1 MAGSARS
8 EPNPGGELIPLPTT
22 PSSAAFEK
30 LLLANLPCG
39 ASFLDTEL
47 RYVWIN
53 ETLAQLNGLPAED
66 HIGKRVAEALPEGIG
81 ERMELIL
88 QGVLTTGEPVR
99 DFKVTFGPEGIGPA
113 VAGPVRLVGTFL
125 PVYDPDLVGIVT
137 MVEVQ
142 QPQ

>member
-1 MAGSARS
+1 MAGSVGS
-8 EPNPGGELIPLPTT
+8 EREAGGKLIPLPTT
-22 PSSAAFEK
+22 PSLAAFEK
-30 LLLANLPCG
+30 LLLDNLPCG

-53 ETLAQLNGLPAED
+53 ETLAQLNGVPAED

-99 DFKVTFGPEGIGPA
+99 DFRVTFGTEGTGPA
-113 VAGPVRLVGTFL
+113 VAGPVTLVGTFL
-125 PVYDPDLVGIVT
+125 PVYDPDIVGLVT
-137 MVEVQ
+137 MVQIES
-142 QPQ
+142 